1 MNLDDDTPQI
11 EDLTLDTPEV
21 DEPQP
26 DAPAAEVEQPE
37 DEPIGFTFE
46 GEEGAE
52 EPQPDDSPVIR
63 TLREK
68 TREQARRIKELEA
81 KTKPAEE
88 SAGPEP
94 TLESCGY
101 DEDAFKQ
108 AFKDWTAKQG
118 EAERRAREA
127 EEAQRKRQEEWANR
141 VATFE
146 TKAKEVVP
154 NFTTVAQTVA
164 DHFGDDEAG
173 NYAKAILIYADDPR
187 LIAALN
193 ASPTKLAE
201 LVAMKNDPTALAIAV
216 GELKG
221 KIKPMARRQPPAPE
235 SITKGSAPVAASV
248 DKELERLEKEAD
260 RSGDRSAVIAY
271 RRKLRQNA
279 A

>member
-26 DAPAAEVEQPE
+26 DAAEVEQPE
-37 DEPIGFTFE
+37 DEPVGFTFE

-52 EPQPDDSPVIR
+52 EPEADDSPVIR
-63 TLREK
+63 KLRERV
-68 TREQARRIKELEA
+68 REYARENKELKSKIA
-81 KTKPAEE
+81 P
-88 SAGPEP
+88 SAQDDQIGPEP

-146 TKAKEVVP
+146 TKANEIVP

-164 DHFGDDEAG
+164 DHFGEDEAG